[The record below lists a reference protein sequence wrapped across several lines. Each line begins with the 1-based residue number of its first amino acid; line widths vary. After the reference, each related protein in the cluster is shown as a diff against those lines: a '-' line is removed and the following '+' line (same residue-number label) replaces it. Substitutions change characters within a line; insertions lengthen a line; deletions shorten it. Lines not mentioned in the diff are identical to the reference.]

1 MGKVFDMNPVT
12 PPDTSNTLDAPVAKT
27 IPASDTRHGETRT
40 DNYRWL
46 REKNTPEVTAYLESE
61 NAYTDAFMQ
70 PTQTLQTRLYDE
82 MLARI
87 QETDLSVPYK
97 QNGYLYYSRTEEG
110 KQYPLHCR
118 TKDVLDADEE
128 VILDVNALAEGQDF
142 MAIGVFAV
150 SDDNNLLAYSTDN
163 TGFREYTLHIKD
175 LRTGDLLPETI
186 EHVGSMAWAQG
197 SQTFWYGVEDAMKR
211 DYRIFRHTLG
221 ESDPAGAN
229 DFLVYEEA
237 DALFNVGVHRSR
249 DNQIVFLHSEAHTAT
264 EIRFLPADLSSDTP
278 QLIAPRKENHEYY
291 AEHRN
296 GTFFIRTNDNAVNFR
311 LVSAPASD
319 PAPPNWTE
327 IVPHE
332 EAVMLADHDVF
343 ARHLV
348 LTRRVEGLPMLQIRT
363 LDAGGAPGDT
373 HDITFPEPAYNVS
386 GDTNREFDTDL
397 FRFRYTSLVTPLSVF
412 DYDMQ
417 TRERVLLKETPVL
430 GPYDKT
436 DYVSERLFATASDG
450 TRIPLSVVYKKGLE
464 KNGTNPTFLYGYGS
478 YGISMPAGFS
488 SGRLSLL
495 DRGVVFVIAHIRGGG
510 ELGKPWHDMGKMAH
524 KMNTFTDFIAAA
536 EYLIKEKFT
545 SPEKLIIGG
554 GSAGGLLMG
563 ATVNLRPDLFH
574 AVLSHVPFVDVL
586 NTMLDDT
593 LPLTVGEY
601 VEWGNPNVA
610 EEYAVMR
617 TYCPYTNLE
626 EKDYPAMLLKTS
638 LNDSQVMYWEPAKYV
653 AKLRTLKTDTQPL
666 LLHTNMAAGHGGAS
680 GRYDALKE
688 TAFDYAFLLKM
699 WGLG

>member
-1 MGKVFDMNPVT
+1 MNS
-12 PPDTSNTLDAPVAKT
+12 DTSLSSPPVAK
-27 IPASDTRHGETRT
+27 ILPVSDTRHGETRT
-40 DNYRWL
+40 DNYHWL
-46 REKNTPEVTAYLESE
+46 REKNTPDVTAYLEAE
-61 NAYTDAFMQ
+61 NAYTEAFMQ
-70 PTQTLQTRLYDE
+70 PTEDLQTALYDE

-110 KQYPLHCR
+110 KQYPVYCR
-118 TKDVLDADEE
+118 TLDEINASEE
-128 VILDVNALAEGQDF
+128 IILDVNALAEGESF
-142 MAIGVFAV
+142 MSVGAFAV
-150 SDDNNLLAYSTDN
+150 SDDNHLLAYSTDN
-163 TGFREYTLHIKD
+163 TGFREYTLYIKD
-175 LRTGDLLPETI
+175 LRTGKLLSEKI
-186 EHVGSMAWAQG
+186 EHVGSVAWAIN
-197 SQTFWYGVEDAMKR
+197 SRTFWYGVEDDTKR
-211 DYRIFRHTLG
+211 DYRIFRHKLG
-221 ESDPAGAN
+221 DDAGGRN
-229 DFLVYEEA
+229 DVLIYEEE
-237 DALFNVGVHRSR
+237 DALFRVAVFRSR
-249 DNQIVFLHSEAHTAT
+249 DRQIVFLHSEAHTAS
-264 EIRFLPADLSSDTP
+264 EVRFLPADDPLTEP
-278 QLIAPRKENHEYY
+278 KLIAPRKPDHEYY
-291 AEHRN
+291 VEHRD
-296 GTFFIRTNDNAVNFR
+296 GVFYIRTNQDAVNFR
-311 LVSAPASD
+311 LVTAPVSK
-319 PAPPNWTE
+319 PAPKNWTE
-327 IVPHE
+327 IVPHDP
-332 EAVMLADHDVF
+332 AVMLADHDVF

-348 LTRRVEGLPMLQIRT
+348 LTRRVEGLPMLQIHD
-363 LDAGGAPGDT
+363 LDGGET
-373 HDITFPEPAYNVS
+373 HDITFPEPTYNVS

-397 FRFRYTSLVTPLSVF
+397 FRFRYTSLVTPPSVF
-412 DYDMQ
+412 DYNMQ

-430 GPYDKT
+430 GPYDRN
-436 DYVSERLFATASDG
+436 DYVSERLFATADDG
-450 TRIPLSVVYKKGLE
+450 TKIPLSIVYKKGLE
-464 KNGTNPTFLYGYGS
+464 KNGKNPTFLYGYGS

-495 DRGVVFVIAHIRGGG
+495 DRGVIFVIAHIRGGG
-510 ELGKPWHDMGKMAH
+510 ELGKPWHDAGKMAH
-524 KMNTFTDFIAAA
+524 KMNTFTDFVAAA
-536 EYLIKEKFT
+536 EFLIAEKWT
-545 SPEKLIIGG
+545 APDKLIIGG

-626 EKDYPAMLLKTS
+626 EKAYPSMLLKTS

-653 AKLRTLKTDTQPL
+653 AKLRTLQTETGRPL

-699 WGLG
+699 WGLA

>member
-1 MGKVFDMNPVT
+1 MDCTYCVSGIIKGMNPDPSL
-12 PPDTSNTLDAPVAKT
+12 PPVAAIAPVQ
-27 IPASDTRHGETRT
+27 DTRHGETRT
-40 DNYRWL
+40 DNYHWL

-61 NAYTDAFMQ
+61 NAYTDAFME
-70 PTQTLQTRLYDE
+70 PTQSLQTALYDE
-82 MLARI
+82 MLQRI

-97 QNGYLYYSRTEEG
+97 QHGYLYYSRTEEG
-110 KQYPLHCR
+110 KQYPIYCR
-118 TKDVLDADEE
+118 TEDAADAKEE
-128 VILDVNALAEGQDF
+128 IILDVNALAEGESF
-142 MAIGVFAV
+142 MSVGTFAV

-175 LRTGDLLPETI
+175 LRTGKLLLEKI
-186 EHVGSMAWAQG
+186 ERVGSVAWAIN
-197 SQTFWYGVEDAMKR
+197 SRTFWYGVEDKTKR
-211 DYRIFRHTLG
+211 DYRIYRHMLG
-221 ESDPAGAN
+221 DDAGGRN
-229 DFLVYEEA
+229 DVLVYEEA
-237 DALFNVGVHRSR
+237 DPLFRVGVHRSR
-249 DNQIVFLHSEAHTAT
+249 DRKILFIHSEAHTAT
-264 EIRFLPADLSSDTP
+264 EVRFLPADEPLTEP
-278 QLIAPRKENHEYY
+278 TLIAPRTPDHEYY
-291 AEHRN
+291 VDHRD
-296 GTFFIRTNDNAVNFR
+296 GVFYIRTNQKAVNFR
-311 LVSAPASD
+311 LVTAPLEK
-319 PAPPNWTE
+319 PAPKNWTE

-332 EAVMLADHDVF
+332 LDVMLADHDLF
-343 ARHLV
+343 AQHLV
-348 LTRRVEGLPMLQIRT
+348 LTRRVEGLPMLQVRT
-363 LDAGGAPGDT
+363 LETGET

-397 FRFRYTSLVTPLSVF
+397 FRFRYTSLVTPPSVF
-412 DYDMQ
+412 DYNME

-450 TRIPLSVVYKKGLE
+450 TRIPLSLVYKKGV
-464 KNGTNPTFLYGYGS
+464 KKDGQNPTFLYGYGS
-478 YGISMPAGFS
+478 YGISMPAGFNS
-488 SGRLSLL
+488 ARLSLL

-510 ELGKPWHDMGKMAH
+510 ELGKPWHDSGKMAH

-536 EYLIKEKFT
+536 EFLIAEKFT
-545 SPEKLIIGG
+545 TPEKLIIGG

-610 EEYAVMR
+610 KEYAVMR

-626 EKDYPAMLLKTS
+626 KKAYPAMLLKTS

-653 AKLRTLKTDTQPL
+653 AKLRTLKTDANPL

-699 WGLG
+699 WGLAE